1 VLACGASEGAGALN
15 ASWYWQ
21 ALCVATALACGLL
34 IGIERGFD
42 LRGLQA
48 GTRVAGVRTFTLLG
62 LVSGIAGLIG
72 ALGQSFAAGALVAGA
87 AAVLAFGYAHRPG
100 LSEKPDAT
108 TPMAALATLALG
120 FIGGLGQPGFA
131 IAGATIVTFLLALK
145 SELHG
150 FLQKLDEDDVK
161 ALARYAVIAG
171 AVLPFL
177 PNGHYGPLGA
187 WNPQRLWLVVVI
199 VTGFSFLGYVANRIF
214 GERHGTIAT
223 ALIGGAY
230 SSTAVTQALA
240 QRLGKEKEAGAEPA
254 GIALAT
260 AVMYLRI
267 PVLIGVLAT
276 RVLPAMIV
284 LLLPAMAIA
293 WAAGYWLYRKAPTS
307 DAPAPPGNPI
317 ALLPA
322 LGFVAF
328 VAVAAIAAKWAQGQF
343 GQNGIAVLLL
353 IIGSMDVDVAIV
365 TLGTL
370 PATAISPLL
379 AAIAIAGTV
388 IVNMAVKIGI
398 TLVYA
403 RRKGV
408 SAAVAMTASVAVLAV
423 MIGLAW
429 TRL

>member
-1 VLACGASEGAGALN
+1 MGAAQLSADFYG
-15 ASWYWQ
+15 Q
-21 ALCVATALACGLL
+21 AFSVATALACGLL

-42 LRGLQA
+42 LRALTA
-48 GTRVAGVRTFTLLG
+48 GTRVAGVRTFALVG
-62 LVSGIAGLIG
+62 LVSGLAGL
-72 ALGQSFAAGALVAGA
+72 AARVGQSLTAGAIVAGA
-87 AAVLAFGYAHRPG
+87 AAVLAIGYAHRPG
-100 LSEKPDAT
+100 LSQKPDAT
-108 TPMAALATLALG
+108 TPMAAVATLALG
-120 FIGGLGQPGFA
+120 FMAGLGQSGFA
-131 IAGATIVTFLLALK
+131 IAGATIVTLILALK

-150 FLQKLDEDDVK
+150 FLEKLDEDDVK

-223 ALIGGAY
+223 ALLGGAY

-240 QRLGKEKEAGAEPA
+240 QRLGSEKEGGAEPA

-267 PVLIGVLAT
+267 PVLIAILAT
-276 RVLPAMIV
+276 RVLPAILI
-284 LLLPAMAIA
+284 LLLPAMLVA
-293 WAAGYWLYRKAPTS
+293 WGAGFWLYRKSPKS
-307 DAPAPPGNPI
+307 DAPTPPGNPI

-328 VAVAAIAAKWAQGQF
+328 VATAGIAAKWAEGRF
-343 GQNGIAVLLL
+343 GQSGIAVLLL
-353 IIGSMDVDVAIV
+353 IVGSMDVDVAIV

-370 PATAISPLL
+370 PAAAISPLL
-379 AAIAIAGTV
+379 AAMAISGTTIA
-388 IVNMAVKIGI
+388 NMAVKVGI

-403 RRKGV
+403 GRRGLL
-408 SAAVAMTASVAVLAV
+408 AAIAMSASVIVLGV
-423 MIGLAW
+423 MIGIAW

>member
-1 VLACGASEGAGALN
+1 
-15 ASWYWQ
+15 
-21 ALCVATALACGLL
+21 
-34 IGIERGFD
+34 
-42 LRGLQA
+42 
-48 GTRVAGVRTFTLLG
+48 
-62 LVSGIAGLIG
+62 
-72 ALGQSFAAGALVAGA
+72 
-87 AAVLAFGYAHRPG
+87 
-100 LSEKPDAT
+100 
-108 TPMAALATLALG
+108 M
-120 FIGGLGQPGFA
+120 
-131 IAGATIVTFLLALK
+131 
-145 SELHG
+145 
-150 FLQKLDEDDVK
+150 LDEDDVK

-199 VTGFSFLGYVANRIF
+199 VTGFSFLGYAANRIF

-240 QRLGKEKEAGAEPA
+240 QRLGREKESGAEPA

-267 PVLIGVLAT
+267 PILIAVLAT
-276 RVLPAMIV
+276 RVLPAIII
-284 LLLPAMAIA
+284 LLLPAMVIA
-293 WAAGYWLYRKAPTS
+293 WGAGYWLYRKTPRS
-307 DAPAPPGNPI
+307 DAPSSSGNPI

-328 VAVAAIAAKWAQGQF
+328 VAVAAVAAKWAEGRF
-343 GQNGIAVLLL
+343 GQSGIAVLLL

-370 PATAISPLL
+370 APEAISPLL
-379 AAIAIAGTV
+379 AAMAISATTIA
-388 IVNMAVKIGI
+388 NMAVKVGI

-403 RRKGV
+403 GRKGV
-408 SAAVAMTASVAVLAV
+408 SAAIAMIASVLVLAA

-429 TRL
+429 TQL

>member
-1 VLACGASEGAGALN
+1 
-15 ASWYWQ
+15 
-21 ALCVATALACGLL
+21 LL

-42 LRGLQA
+42 LRDLKP

-62 LVSGIAGLIG
+62 LVSGLAGLAG
-72 ALGQSFAAGALVAGA
+72 RFGQPFAAGALVAGA
-87 AAVLAFGYAHRPG
+87 AAVLAIGYAHRPD
-100 LSEKPDAT
+100 LKQKPDAT
-108 TPMAALATLALG
+108 TPVAALATLGLG
-120 FIGGLGQPGFA
+120 FFAGLGEPGFA
-131 IAGATIVTFLLALK
+131 VAGATIVTLLLALK
-145 SELHG
+145 GELHG
-150 FLQKLDEDDVK
+150 LLKKLDDADVK

-187 WNPQRLWLVVVI
+187 WNPQRLWLVVVL

-223 ALIGGAY
+223 GLIGGAY

-240 QRLGKEKEAGAEPA
+240 QRLGSDREGGAEPA

-260 AVMYLRI
+260 AVMYLRV
-267 PVLIGVLAT
+267 PVLIAVFAT
-276 RVLPAMIV
+276 RVLLPISV
-284 LLLPAMAIA
+284 LLLPAVIVA
-293 WAAGYWLYRKAPTS
+293 WGAGYWLYRKAPKHQG
-307 DAPAPPGNPI
+307 PAPPGNPI

-328 VAVAAIAAKWAQGQF
+328 VAVAAVAAGWAQGSF
-343 GQNGIAVLLL
+343 GQSGLAVLLL

-365 TLGTL
+365 TLGGL
-370 PATAISPLL
+370 PAGAISPLV
-379 AAIAIAGTV
+379 AAMAISGTI

-403 RRKGV
+403 RSRGM
-408 SAAVAMTASVAVLAV
+408 SAAVAMAASVVALAV
-423 MIGLAW
+423 MIALAW